1 MKSTPQKP
9 TRTMQSESL
18 HSTKRMARLLLSAA
32 ALASLAAC
40 ANFSGIEP
48 TAKTLDA
55 STLGLKNLDASKE
68 ADHVTTDGDWW
79 LGFGDA
85 QLNALVG
92 TALQSNPALKVT
104 QARLARA
111 QAASASVGAVDG
123 PQVNGAL
130 DLTRQL
136 YSANNIYPP
145 PIGGSVLDSGSLQA
159 TASWELD
166 FFGKNRA
173 ALDASIGQIKA
184 TEADVRAARGL
195 LAANVTRSYFQLVR
209 LQAQLDLAQRTL
221 AQREQIQRLVQSRVK
236 AGLDTQLEF
245 QQAASALP
253 DARLQVELL
262 NEQRGLALN
271 ALAALTA
278 QPVSALPLQLPAL
291 EKIAGVRVASSMPL
305 DLLGRR
311 SDITAARWRVEASV
325 YDVAAAKTQFYP
337 NINLIGFAGLSSI
350 GFDKLLKSDSEQWG
364 VGPAIRLPIF
374 EGGRLRANLRG
385 KTAELDSAI
394 ESYNAQVL
402 EAVHEVADR
411 ITSAQ
416 AVRRQQAEQRAAQA
430 SAETAYAIA
439 LQRYEAGL
447 GNYLNVLGAETPLLA
462 QRRQGVDLAAR
473 ALDTQVQILHAIGG
487 EIAPTL
493 AAARAALPPEGD
505 ANQLGAV
512 PR

>member
-1 MKSTPQKP
+1 MKPFPPQQ
-9 TRTMQSESL
+9 TRTMPSNPL
-18 HSTKRMARLLLSAA
+18 HSSARVARLLLSSLAVAA
-32 ALASLAAC
+32 LAAC

-48 TAKTLDA
+48 GAKTLDA
-55 STLGLKNLDASKE
+55 NRLGLQNLDASQDAE
-68 ADHVTTDGDWW
+68 RVATDGDWW
-79 LGFGDA
+79 LGFADS
-85 QLNALVG
+85 QLNSLVD
-92 TALQSNPALKVT
+92 TALQSNPGLKVA

-111 QAASASVGAVDG
+111 QASSATVKAVDG

-173 ALDASIGQIKA
+173 ALDASIGQIHA
-184 TEADVRAARGL
+184 SEADARAARGL
-195 LAANVTRSYFQLVR
+195 LAANVARSYFQLVR
-209 LQAQLDLAQRTL
+209 LQAQRDLAQRTL
-221 AQREQIQRLVQSRVK
+221 AQRAHIQRLVADRVN
-236 AGLDTQLEF
+236 AGLDTQLEL

-262 NEQRGLALN
+262 NEQQGLTLN

-278 QPVSALPLQLPAL
+278 QPVADLQLRLPAL
-291 EKIAGVRVASSMPL
+291 SHVAGVRVANSMPL

-311 SDITAARWRVEASV
+311 SDIAAARWRVEAALS
-325 YDVAAAKTQFYP
+325 DVAASKAQFYP
-337 NINLIGFAGLSSI
+337 NINLVGFAGLSSI
-350 GFDKLLKSDSEQWG
+350 GFDKLFKSDSEQWG
-364 VGPAIRLPIF
+364 VGPAIRLPLF
-374 EGGRLRANLRG
+374 ESGRLRANLRG
-385 KTAELDSAI
+385 KTAELDAAI

-416 AVRRQQAEQRAAQA
+416 AVGRQQVEQGAAQA

-447 GNYLNVLGAETPLLA
+447 GNYLNVLSAEAPVLA
-462 QRRQGVDLAAR
+462 QRRQGIDLAAR
-473 ALDTQVQILHAIGG
+473 ALDTQVQILHALGG
-487 EIAPTL
+487 DIAPTL
-493 AAARAALPPEGD
+493 AALP
-505 ANQLGAV
+505 
-512 PR
+512 

>member
-1 MKSTPQKP
+1 MLQKP
-9 TRTMQSESL
+9 TRTMPSETL
-18 HSTKRMARLLLSAA
+18 HTTTRATRLLLGGV
-32 ALASLAAC
+32 ALATLAAC

-48 TAKTLDA
+48 TAKALDA
-55 STLGLKNLDASKE
+55 STLGLKNLDASND
-68 ADHVTTDGDWW
+68 ADRVATDGDWW

-85 QLNALVG
+85 QLNTLVV
-92 TALQSNPALKVT
+92 TALQNNPGLKVT
-104 QARLARA
+104 QARLVRA
-111 QAASASVGAVDG
+111 QAASASVKAVDG

-136 YSANNIYPP
+136 YSGNNIYPP
-145 PIGGSVLDSGSLQA
+145 PIGGSVLDSGSLQV

-173 ALDASIGQIKA
+173 ALDASLGQIKA
-184 TEADVRAARGL
+184 SEADARAARGL

-209 LQAQLDLAQRTL
+209 LQAQLELARRTL
-221 AQREQIQRLVQSRVK
+221 AQREHIQRLVQSRVS

-262 NEQRGLALN
+262 NEQKALTLN

-278 QPVSALPLQLPAL
+278 QSVSALQLQLPAL
-291 EKIAGVRVASSMPL
+291 DKIAGVRVASSMPL

-311 SDITAARWRVEASV
+311 SDIAAARWRVEAAIN
-325 YDVAAAKTQFYP
+325 DVAATKAQFYP
-337 NINLIGFAGLSSI
+337 NINLVGFAGLSSI

-364 VGPAIRLPIF
+364 VGPAIRLPLF
-374 EGGRLRANLRG
+374 EGGRLRANLVA
-385 KTAELDSAI
+385 KTADLDSAI
-394 ESYNAQVL
+394 ESYNAQIL

-411 ITSAQ
+411 ITSAL
-416 AVRRQQAEQRAAQA
+416 AVRRQQVEQSAAQA

-447 GNYLNVLGAETPLLA
+447 GNYLNVLSAEAPVLA

-473 ALDTQVQILHAIGG
+473 ALDTQVQILHAVGG
-487 EIAPTL
+487 V
-493 AAARAALPPEGD
+493 LPP
-505 ANQLGAV
+505 ATSN
-512 PR
+512 